1 MFEIYFVRDKY
12 CYSCLFSGA
21 IGFSVVWCSLSF
33 HGYVGF
39 HFLFAE
45 SLEESFVVVALWSH
59 IVLISDYH
67 GRLLLLHL
75 F

>member
-1 MFEIYFVRDKY
+1 VGLIVCSYIDVT
-12 CYSCLFSGA
+12 LFFLV
-21 IGFSVVWCSLSF
+21 FSSPVVWYCLTF

-39 HFLFAE
+39 HFLCAE
-45 SLEESFVVVALWSH
+45 FLGESFVVVALWSH
-59 IVLISDYH
+59 IVLVSACH

>member
-1 MFEIYFVRDKY
+1 VYLNHVTLSF
-12 CYSCLFSGA
+12 LAFS
-21 IGFSVVWCSLSF
+21 FPVVWYCLSF
-33 HGYVGF
+33 FGYVGF
-39 HFLFAE
+39 QFLRAE

-59 IVLISDYH
+59 IVLVSAYH